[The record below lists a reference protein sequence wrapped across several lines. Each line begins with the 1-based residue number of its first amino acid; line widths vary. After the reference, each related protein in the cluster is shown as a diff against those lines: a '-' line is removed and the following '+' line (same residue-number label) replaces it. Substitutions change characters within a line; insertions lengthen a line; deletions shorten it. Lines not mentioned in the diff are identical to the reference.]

1 MFNRIVAMG
10 GSSVSKALTGVV
22 KKFTINEGH
31 ILTKIQW
38 LLFSHLLPVIR
49 VRGELSMFTE
59 SGISSIVDQLYYC
72 L

>member
-31 ILTKIQW
+31 IFTKI
-38 LLFSHLLPVIR
+38 
-49 VRGELSMFTE
+49 
-59 SGISSIVDQLYYC
+59 
-72 L
+72 